1 MRRLIFLGAILAV
14 GDLFAGNTDSI
25 EAILRTEGR
34 TTRRVDILLHMGFS
48 TYESPAAEN
57 TAYWREA
64 QALSEE
70 LRYEVGLVH
79 APMEAV
85 MTDFRAQRY
94 DAVVAQ
100 LKAMIARLDE
110 LGADQDFTSPLGFL
124 RNTFNASG
132 DQAARAAYFNEA
144 LKRYAAGDRP
154 KSLAVTHHAL
164 AGYYITIRQ
173 FGSAVEHYMKA
184 RDLFRTSAPDNVP
197 NETMVIGWAYE
208 RWGNPQRAIPYLREA
223 LREFEAIGDSSM
235 HAEILSH
242 LAGDELSLG
251 DTLAALQY
259 FERSRAL
266 WPTVD
271 SLNQAIM
278 GSQYT
283 QVLLRMGR
291 VREAAPELARVRHIC
306 AMKSVPLA
314 SHHGVCEPD
323 YCGFLYHSALGEY
336 APADSCLDRAM
347 SEALRLNE
355 LSLVLKYRKALVSRL
370 LAKGDAEG
378 AATHSMLYV
387 RLNDSLQEVSNFD
400 AVSAYEGQVQER
412 ESALEIQR
420 QEQRVRQ
427 QRIVLGATAIG
438 ILLLTA
444 LAWSVYKG
452 KKRSDELLLNILPA
466 EVAEE
471 LKRTGT
477 SEARHIEQ
485 ATILFTDFKGFTE
498 LSERLTP
505 KDLVAELDLCFKAFD
520 AIITARGIEMIK
532 TIGDAYMAAGG
543 LARDKHC
550 STADVVHAA
559 LDMQEFMMAR
569 KAERTAEGR
578 PAFDMRVGVHTGPV
592 VAGIVGVKKFQ
603 YDIWGDTVNTASRME
618 SSGEIGRV
626 NVSESTCMAAREQ
639 VGRTFHF
646 QPRGKVNAK
655 GKGELEMYFVERE
668 QHAHA

>member
-1 MRRLIFLGAILAV
+1 MRRLLFIGVMLFASH
-14 GDLFAGNTDSI
+14 LFAGSTDSI

-34 TTRRVDILLHMGFS
+34 TTRRVDALLHMGFA
-48 TYESPAAEN
+48 TYESPAGEN

-64 QALSEE
+64 QELSEE
-70 LRYEVGLVH
+70 LRYEFGRVH
-79 APMEAV
+79 APMEGV
-85 MTDFRAQRY
+85 MADFRAQRY

-110 LGADQDFTSPLGFL
+110 LGVDQGFYSPLGFI

-132 DQAARAAYFNEA
+132 DQAARAAYFSEA
-144 LKRYAAGDRP
+144 LKRYAGGGRP
-154 KSLAVTHHAL
+154 RSLAVTHHAM
-164 AGYYITIRQ
+164 AGYYSTIRQ
-173 FGSAVEHYMKA
+173 YGSAVEHYMKA
-184 RDLFRTSAPDNVP
+184 RDLFRTSSPADVP

-208 RWGNPQRAIPYLREA
+208 RWGNPQRAIPYLHEA

-251 DTLAALQY
+251 DTLSALRS
-259 FERSRAL
+259 FARSRAL
-266 WPTVD
+266 WPTTD

-283 QVLLRMGR
+283 QALLRMGR
-291 VREAAPELARVRHIC
+291 VREAAAELARVRSIC
-306 AMKSVPLA
+306 AQVAVPLT
-314 SHHGVCEPD
+314 SHHGMCELD
-323 YCGFLYHSALGEY
+323 YCGFLYHGVIGEH
-336 APADSCLDRAM
+336 ATADSCLRSALM
-347 SEALRLNE
+347 EALRLNE
-355 LSLVLKYRKALVSRL
+355 LPLVLKYRKALVGRL
-370 LAKGDAEG
+370 LAIGDADG
-378 AATHSMLYV
+378 AAANAMLYV
-387 RLNDSLQEVSNFD
+387 RLNDSLQAVSNAD
-400 AVSAYEGQVQER
+400 AVAAYEGQVQER

-420 QEQRVRQ
+420 QEQRVHQ
-427 QRIVLGATAIG
+427 QRIVLGATAIS
-438 ILLLTA
+438 ILLLAA

-471 LKRTGT
+471 LKRTGA

-498 LSERLTP
+498 LSEVLTP
-505 KDLVAELDLCFKAFD
+505 QELVAELDTCFKAFD
-520 AIITARGIEMIK
+520 TIITKRGIEKIK

-543 LARDKHC
+543 LPRQKPSGA
-550 STADVVHAA
+550 ADVVRAA
-559 LDMQEFMMAR
+559 LDMQDFMLKR
-569 KAERTAEGR
+569 KAERTALGK

-626 NVSESTCMAAREQ
+626 NISESACRELVAQ
-639 VGRTFHF
+639 GGWNFS
-646 QPRGKVNAK
+646 PRGKVSAK
-655 GKGELEMYFVERE
+655 GKGELEMYFVQRMLTE
-668 QHAHA
+668 HA